1 MTRASPSPRRSSP
14 ARARRECSAAAAR
27 GLALAAP
34 LLSAALVSVALLSA
48 APAARAQV
56 PATIERVKASVVG
69 VGTFQKTRAPAF
81 RFLGTGFA
89 VGDGATVVTNA
100 HVLPQTLDAD
110 GGETL
115 TVLIPG
121 PAREAQ
127 LRSATRGADDPVHD
141 LALLRI
147 PGPPLP
153 ALPIRDS
160 ESVREGESILFT
172 GYPIGAVLGPFPATH
187 RGMVSAI
194 TPIAIPAAHSSQLK
208 PELIRRLGSGPFPVF
223 QLDATAYPGNSGS
236 PLYDPA
242 TGEVIGVINMVF
254 VKGTKESALTQPS
267 GITYAIPSR
276 YLIELL
282 KGGAR

>member
-14 ARARRECSAAAAR
+14 APRRRAGSAR
-27 GLALAAP
+27 LVTRLALAAV
-34 LLSAALVSVALLSA
+34 LLAGVSRAG
-48 APAARAQV
+48 AQV

-69 VGTFQKTRAPAF
+69 IGTFQKTRAPAF

-89 VGDGATVVTNA
+89 VGDGATIVTNA
-100 HVLPQTLDAD
+100 HVLPQVLDAEK
-110 GGETL
+110 GETL

-127 LRSATRGADDPVHD
+127 LRSATRGASDAAHD
-141 LALLRI
+141 LALLRVE
-147 PGPPLP
+147 GPALP
-153 ALPIRDS
+153 ALSIRDS
-160 ESVREGESILFT
+160 ESVREGEAVLFT

-187 RGMVSAI
+187 RGMISAI

-236 PLYDPA
+236 PVYDPA
-242 TGEVIGVINMVF
+242 TGEVIGVVNMVF

>member
-1 MTRASPSPRRSSP
+1 MTRASSSLHRSSP
-14 ARARRECSAAAAR
+14 APGRRGCSAAAA
-27 GLALAAP
+27 GLALA
-34 LLSAALVSVALLSA
+34 VALLATALLA
-48 APAARAQV
+48 AVPPASAQV
-56 PATIERVKASVVG
+56 SATIERVKASVVG

-89 VGDGATVVTNA
+89 VGDGATIVTNA
-100 HVLPQTLDAD
+100 HVLPQTVDAEK
-110 GGETL
+110 GEAIM
-115 TVLIPG
+115 VLIPG
-121 PAREAQ
+121 SNREVQ
-127 LRSATRGADDPVHD
+127 LRPATRGADDPAHD

-147 PGPPLP
+147 VGPALP

-160 ESVREGESILFT
+160 EGVREGESILFT

-187 RGMVSAI
+187 RGMISAI

-208 PELIRRLGSGPFPVF
+208 PDLVRRLGSGSFTVF

-236 PLYDPA
+236 PVYDAA

-254 VKGTKESALTQPS
+254 VKGTKEAALTQPS

>member
-1 MTRASPSPRRSSP
+1 MAVPRGRLV
-14 ARARRECSAAAAR
+14 AA
-27 GLALAAP
+27 
-34 LLSAALVSVALLSA
+34 ALLSLILLA
-48 APAARAQV
+48 TAPIARAQV

-89 VGDGATVVTNA
+89 VGDGLTVVTNA
-100 HVLPQTLDAD
+100 HVVPQTLDTD
-110 GGETL
+110 GGEAI

-121 PAREAQ
+121 PSREVQ
-127 LRSATRGADDPVHD
+127 LRSAARGADDPVHD

-153 ALPIRDS
+153 PLSIRDS
-160 ESVREGESILFT
+160 DSVREGESILFT

-242 TGEVIGVINMVF
+242 TGEVIGIVNMVF
-254 VKGTKESALTQPS
+254 VKGTKEAALERPS

>member
-1 MTRASPSPRRSSP
+1 MTRASSSLHRSSP
-14 ARARRECSAAAAR
+14 APGRRGCSAAAA
-27 GLALAAP
+27 GLALA
-34 LLSAALVSVALLSA
+34 VALLATALLA
-48 APAARAQV
+48 AVPPASAQV
-56 PATIERVKASVVG
+56 SATIERVKTSVVG

-89 VGDGATVVTNA
+89 VGDGATIVTNA
-100 HVLPQTLDAD
+100 HVLPQTVDAEK
-110 GGETL
+110 GEAIM
-115 TVLIPG
+115 VLIPG
-121 PAREAQ
+121 SNREVQ
-127 LRSATRGADDPVHD
+127 LRPATRGADDPAHD

-147 PGPPLP
+147 AGPALP

-160 ESVREGESILFT
+160 EGVREGESILFT

-187 RGMVSAI
+187 RGMISAI

-208 PELIRRLGSGPFPVF
+208 PDLVRRLGSGSFTVF

-236 PLYDPA
+236 PVYDAA

-254 VKGTKESALTQPS
+254 VKGTKEAALTQPS

>member
-1 MTRASPSPRRSSP
+1 MTRASSSLHRSSP
-14 ARARRECSAAAAR
+14 APGRRGCSAAAA
-27 GLALAAP
+27 GLALA
-34 LLSAALVSVALLSA
+34 VALLGA
-48 APAARAQV
+48 VLPASAQV
-56 PATIERVKASVVG
+56 PSTIERVKTSVVG

-89 VGDGATVVTNA
+89 VGDGATIVTNA
-100 HVLPQTLDAD
+100 HVLPQTVDAEK
-110 GGETL
+110 GEAIM
-115 TVLIPG
+115 VLIPG
-121 PAREAQ
+121 SNREVQ
-127 LRSATRGADDPVHD
+127 LRPATRGADDPAHD

-147 PGPPLP
+147 AGPALP

-160 ESVREGESILFT
+160 EGVREGESILFT

-187 RGMVSAI
+187 RGMISAI

-208 PELIRRLGSGPFPVF
+208 PDLVRRLGSGPFPVF

-236 PLYDPA
+236 PVYDAA

-254 VKGTKESALTQPS
+254 VKGTKEAALTQPS